1 MMRAKRPGMDRSTSL
16 RICALMAPVAVFLG
30 AYSVHH
36 PDELLITPDSASYLE
51 FTPIRTGGYPFFLA
65 VLKPFIR
72 DPADYAG
79 AQLVLYAL
87 AVMAFGQQLL
97 STYRNPLICLVG
109 TSVLLTNLVVNRLHF
124 VIMTESVF
132 LSTSALFLAAALAH
146 LRTGSWR
153 TLAAAAG
160 LAGCAMAIRPT
171 GMIFVAA
178 LIVLLA
184 AGPDVS
190 RQVWK
195 RLTAAVVPLVAV
207 LGAEAVYYHAHH
219 PGPRE
224 SLLPIQILGKAGM
237 VDVNR
242 PQELIDGAPAES
254 KPLQAALELELA
266 PVRSLIRGAPSIA
279 SRCRLAA
286 QYEMFVEYRFAPA
299 ERAQLLAVAGDNG
312 LTSAG
317 LARLERGLPDY
328 LRLTA
333 DYFFCLVTLGVTDN
347 DDKAAFAAY
356 LDAHRPLPFENEVLL
371 GTSASPRFALL
382 VQAGLLAG
390 AALLAAAGICLI
402 ATLCLRRSPTLELA
416 MGGLCG
422 VIVHGVLLLS
432 ALAGAGIPRYTLGL
446 WPPLAAGLAFSGL
459 WIGSLV
465 GPIKWAQRRQVSEQ
479 LSS

>member
-1 MMRAKRPGMDRSTSL
+1 MMRAKRAAMDRSTIL
-16 RICALMAPVAVFLG
+16 RIGALVAPVAVFLV

-36 PDELLITPDSASYLE
+36 PDELLINPDSPSYLE
-51 FTPIRTGGYPFFLA
+51 FMSIRTGGYPFFLA
-65 VLKPFIR
+65 ILRPFIR
-72 DPADYAG
+72 DPADYVG
-79 AQLVLYAL
+79 AQLILYGL
-87 AVMAFGQQLL
+87 AVLAFGQQLL
-97 STYRNPLICLVG
+97 STYRNPLLCFLV
-109 TSVLLTNLVVNRLHF
+109 TSFLLANWVVNRLHF
-124 VIMTESVF
+124 VIITESVF

-153 TLAAAAG
+153 ALAAAGAF
-160 LAGCAMAIRPT
+160 AGCAMAIRPT
-171 GMIFVAA
+171 GVVFVAT
-178 LIVLLA
+178 LIILLA

-190 RQVWK
+190 GRVWK
-195 RLTAAVVPLVAV
+195 RMTAAVVPLVAV

-237 VDVNR
+237 VDVNH
-242 PQELIDGAPAES
+242 PQQLIDGAPAES
-254 KPLQAALELELA
+254 KALQAALERELA
-266 PVRSLIRGAPSIA
+266 PIRKLIAGAPSIA
-279 SRCRLAA
+279 SRCRLEAN
-286 QYEMFVEYRFAPA
+286 YETFVEYRFAPA
-299 ERAQLLAVAGDNG
+299 ERAQVLAVAGDNG
-312 LTSAG
+312 LTKAG

-333 DYFFCLVTLGVTDN
+333 DYFFCLITLGVTGN
-347 DDKAAFAAY
+347 DDKAALASY
-356 LDAHRPLPFENEVLL
+356 LDVHRPLPFEDEVLL

-390 AALLAAAGICLI
+390 AALLAAASICLL

-432 ALAGAGIPRYTLGL
+432 ALTGVGIARYMLGL
-446 WPPLAAGLAFSGL
+446 WLPLAAGLVFSGL

-465 GPIKWAQRRQVSEQ
+465 GPIKWAERWQVSNP